1 MMLFNVDEYQDWR
14 GNIDD
19 LVETANVALKRFG
32 RGHDADLNVR
42 LLRDYIA
49 RGILSPADDRQGKEA
64 IYGFQHLKEL
74 MAARVLRSDGW
85 SLRKIAE
92 TFDRDRNIVIMVLD
106 PGYDHPRSD
115 EPSAHE
121 EERMESPVETRT
133 SAIDPRSVWKSLS
146 PRSDDEAD
154 AVRTQQELQRQLE
167 IRRKLDHDR
176 RMAFERHALTTSH
189 SRSTL
194 HHSMR
199 ILGSPGERP
208 TTTQWTR
215 LDLTEWCQVLVEKR
229 RLRKLSLEEAE
240 AIGRAIT
247 AALSDPMIRKLSD

>member
-19 LVETANVALKRFG
+19 LVETANIALKRFG

-106 PGYDHPRSD
+106 PGYDHPRS
-115 EPSAHE
+115 EEILSIE
-121 EERMESPVETRT
+121 EERMEAPLETRS
-133 SAIDPRSVWKSLS
+133 SAVDPRGVWMSLMS
-146 PRSDDEAD
+146 RQQDDEAL
-154 AVRTQQELQRQLE
+154 REKLE
-167 IRRKLDHDR
+167 YQR
-176 RMAFERHALTTSH
+176 RMEMRHKLAEERKMSFERHAITTSH

-208 TTTQWTR
+208 ATTQWTR

>member
-121 EERMESPVETRT
+121 EERMESATIRSSVG
-133 SAIDPRSVWKSLS
+133 DPRSVWESLA
-146 PRSDDEAD
+146 PRSREEE
-154 AVRTQQELQRQLE
+154 ELKKLDSQRRME
-167 IRRKLDHDR
+167 MRRKVEMER
-176 RMAFERHALTTSH
+176 KMAFERHALTTSH

-199 ILGSPGERP
+199 ILGSPDERP
-208 TTTQWTR
+208 ATTQWTR